1 MSFFRSHVL
10 VCCGNTCATRGG
22 AAIHQQLAKLVEEKG
37 LANEVRVVETGCLG
51 ISEHGPA
58 MVVYPEGVIYARVKP
73 SDVPE
78 IVEEHLLKGRIVQ
91 RLVYAGP
98 QAPVVEPEVKV
109 SYFGKQQKIVLRNC
123 GVIDPRSIDEY
134 IAVGGYQ
141 ALGKAVTEMTPME
154 VVAEIKKS
162 GLRGRGGGLPGRLTW
177 RPLRILRVTTRSWCQ
192 CRRRRAGPSNRLS
205 RRRSD
210 SVVEAMAIGDIL
222 GRRHGSLYRVIPA
235 VG

>member
-78 IVEEHLLKGRIVQ
+78 IVEEHLLKAERAG
-91 RLVYAGP
+91 LVCRP
-98 QAPVVEPEVKV
+98 PAPVVAEVNV
-109 SYFGKQQKIVLRNC
+109 PYFGKHRDRRANA
-123 GVIDPRSIDEY
+123 VIDPRSIDEY
-134 IAVGGYQ
+134 LAVGGYRRG
-141 ALGKAVTEMTPME
+141 ARPSRSLLRWRSLRRSE
-154 VVAEIKKS
+154 VR
-162 GLRGRGGGLPGRLTW
+162 LRGRGGGLPGRLTW

-210 SVVEAMAIGDIL
+210 SVVEAMAIGDSPWP
-222 GRRHGSLYRVIPA
+222 RHGSLFRVIPA